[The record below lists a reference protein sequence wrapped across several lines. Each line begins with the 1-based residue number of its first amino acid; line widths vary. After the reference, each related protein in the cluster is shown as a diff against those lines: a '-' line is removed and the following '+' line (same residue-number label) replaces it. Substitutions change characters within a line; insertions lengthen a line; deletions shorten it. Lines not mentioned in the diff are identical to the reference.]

1 MEALHSAQARPQHPQ
16 LSVDHTFARV
26 PKTPKFNALRHG
38 LYAEAILLPGDNVA
52 EFRRGRENLFLTYQP
67 QTVDEAELVESMAEF
82 KWLRLRCRPLVAQYD
97 GQAAAPEA
105 DAAGRVCEPDGHQR
119 LHSAIDAMKNRQR
132 IERLWNNARRALME
146 AQKLRRQGLVPGA
159 ARLPP
164 GCYLD
169 SSGEVVG
176 LVIAD
181 TLPGGDARPTHDSLS
196 GGDAR
201 PTMGNGAGEPESY
214 SGPGVPARLGAGSAA
229 SDSGDCEIRNNLER
243 AAADWKTTEPAPHR
257 PLSGL
262 RPPFPH
268 LPGKGF
274 SWTGSG

>member
-1 MEALHSAQARPQHPQ
+1 MDVQAYAQSRPQHPQ
-16 LSVDHTFARV
+16 LSVDNTFARV
-26 PKTPKFNALRHG
+26 PKTPKFNALKHG
-38 LYAEAILLPGDNVA
+38 LYAEAILLPGDDVT
-52 EFRRGRENLFLTYQP
+52 EFRRSREDLFLTYRP

-176 LVIAD
+176 PVIAD
-181 TLPGGDARPTHDSLS
+181 TLP